1 MTYPRRHNFTERS
14 HKVLELAHD
23 VAKERGHGGI
33 SPVHLALGL
42 LREGDGVAMTALRS
56 HGIVPKTLEHELEEA
71 LAGTPVPAEPPA
83 ELSMTAGGEDLL
95 TQARAEARALGHR
108 YVGTEHLLLALMR
121 DRDGSP
127 ARVLARQ
134 GLAFDEARARILW
147 ILTADPQNPAPFV
160 APTAV

>member
-1 MTYPRRHNFTERS
+1 MLLSSSKNNHNDT
-14 HKVLELAHD
+14 
-23 VAKERGHGGI
+23 GQ
-33 SPVHLALGL
+33 
-42 LREGDGVAMTALRS
+42 
-56 HGIVPKTLEHELEEA
+56 
-71 LAGTPVPAEPPA
+71 AEK
-83 ELSMTAGGEDLL
+83 
-95 TQARAEARALGHR
+95 QARAEARALGHR